1 MLGAVM
7 ALFVALGSEAWWTLT
22 GATTSKLF
30 SIQVSPFFVQ
40 IAATGMPST
49 VPLASDLGSFTRTFL
64 LIGFVA
70 LFAASIRPTAWW
82 RSFALYFGYAAI
94 AELYLSFF
102 LMLYWAESVFSS
114 TYGITPPFLGTSTIH
129 ANLVGLDLGLY
140 TSPLVTA
147 TFSLTAYLGL
157 FSIALL
163 LGRNIM
169 NALRER
175 SMQVLAAL
183 LPGNTV
189 HDITLTPPY
198 QQVWYSSTNDEYNPM
213 RKYLGGAGDDQLLI
227 SFGRLFETV
236 EPGGSL
242 SVILPEGS
250 TILSEKLDKIMPEVG
265 FTIEE
270 QQSITSPQG
279 KPEIELR
286 FRRPAEEAP
295 TTTESLPEP
304 SPVIEPAL
312 SEQIATPPTPE
323 NAAAIALPQ
332 QLPSNSEVP
341 LGHGALPTLEVV
353 QTTTQGRKVTR
364 LERTMLRSAI
374 RAITEHHQPVPYREL
389 LNEVYMDL
397 VDQKVEFDSAR
408 QIETTLLDHNGREVV
423 LLEENDASGAH
434 VVKKWGLGSQKL
446 SAGRGPRL
454 PVLNRVKAVG
464 PKITS
469 IRRIIR
475 RPRKSRYTQTNESED
490 DSGSQSV

>member
-1 MLGAVM
+1 M

-22 GATTSKLF
+22 GTTTTKLF
-30 SIQVSPFFVQ
+30 NIQVSPFFVQ

-70 LFAASIRPTAWW
+70 LFAASIRPSSWW
-82 RSFALYFGYAAI
+82 RGFALYFGYASI

-102 LMLYWAESVFSS
+102 LMLYWAESVFAS
-114 TYGITPPFLGTSTIH
+114 TYGVTPPYLGTSSVH
-129 ANLVGLDLGLY
+129 ANLVGLDFALY

-157 FSIALL
+157 FSVAFL

-169 NALRER
+169 NVLRER
-175 SMQVLAAL
+175 GAQVLAAL
-183 LPGNTV
+183 LPGSGV

-198 QQVWYSSTNDEYNPM
+198 QQVWYSNTNDEYNPM

-227 SFGRLFETV
+227 SFGKLFETV

-250 TILSEKLDKIMPEVG
+250 SILSAKLEKMMPEVG

-270 QQSITSPQG
+270 QKAIISPQG
-279 KPEIELR
+279 KPEVELR
-286 FRRPAEEAP
+286 FRRPGEKQVDTSDSSLEQSDVLQMPFSEPNLAPSSPENP
-295 TTTESLPEP
+295 TTSSPPKP
-304 SPVIEPAL
+304 SPISLAPP
-312 SEQIATPPTPE
+312 EQ
-323 NAAAIALPQ
+323 
-332 QLPSNSEVP
+332 
-341 LGHGALPTLEVV
+341 GALPALEIVAPPA
-353 QTTTQGRKVTR
+353 QTRRMSR

-374 RAITEHHQPVPYREL
+374 RAITEHHQPVLYREL

-397 VDQKVEFDSAR
+397 VDQEVEFDSAR
-408 QIETTLLDHNGREVV
+408 QIETTLLDHNGQEVL
-423 LLEENDASGAH
+423 LLEENDESVGHA
-434 VVKKWGLGSQKL
+434 VKKWGLGTQKMKP
-446 SAGRGPRL
+446 GRGTRL
-454 PVLNRVKAVG
+454 PSLNRVKAIA

-469 IRRIIR
+469 IRKIIR
-475 RPRKSRYTQTNESED
+475 RPRKPRYNQTRESED
-490 DSGSQSV
+490 DTSGQPS